1 MADLSGR
8 LILVVED
15 EAAIALDLARLLR
28 DHGARVVGPVADG
41 EEALR
46 HVAQTRI
53 DCAVLDVKLGA
64 GDCGVVAEA
73 LSWKL
78 VPFIFVT
85 GYSQSEVV
93 SRYSWSP
100 VIAKPYTPIDVIDGI
115 DSVLKG

>member
-8 LILVVED
+8 CILVVED

-28 DHGARVVGPVADG
+28 EYGAKVVGPVADG
-41 EEALR
+41 EEAIR
-46 HVAQTRI
+46 HIERTRLH
-53 DCAVLDVKLGA
+53 CAVLDVKLST

-85 GYSQSEVV
+85 GYSHSDVV

-115 DSVLKG
+115 ESVLNG